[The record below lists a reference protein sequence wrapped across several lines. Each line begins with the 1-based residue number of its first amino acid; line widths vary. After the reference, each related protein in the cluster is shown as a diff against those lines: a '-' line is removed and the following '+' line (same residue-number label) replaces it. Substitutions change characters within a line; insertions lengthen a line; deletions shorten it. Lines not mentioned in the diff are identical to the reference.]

1 MIGDDV
7 AERAAVARAL
17 KVKICF
23 ALIAFV
29 PGDLYTADGAR
40 FAKVEL
46 NPLPIAPG
54 APTGAELA
62 IGDVCGWVGILR
74 GAGGHGGD
82 AHGAAGEFVVG
93 SVAIYG

>member
-29 PGDLYTADGAR
+29 PGDLHAADDAR
-40 FAKVEL
+40 FAKVKL
-46 NPLPIAPG
+46 NPLPVAPG

-62 IGDVCGWVGILR
+62 IGDVRGGVGVLR

-93 SVAIYG
+93 GVAIYG